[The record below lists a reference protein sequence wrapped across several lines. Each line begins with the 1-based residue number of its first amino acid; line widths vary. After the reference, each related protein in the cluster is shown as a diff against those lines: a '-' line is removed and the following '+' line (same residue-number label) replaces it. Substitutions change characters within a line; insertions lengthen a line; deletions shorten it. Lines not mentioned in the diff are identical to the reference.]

1 MTLPESGISLTAMS
15 IPVALSSSAEK
26 AATAACFHCGLPVPA
41 GTDFT
46 VNIDGGPQPM
56 CCRGCEAVARA
67 IVDGGLG
74 NYYKF
79 RTAQAPTAREI
90 VPEFLRQTAIY
101 DHPEVQKSFVRVEG
115 EHVREA
121 ALILEGITCAACVW
135 LNERHLARLPGVLA
149 VHINYATQRARVQW
163 DERRIH
169 LSDILQAVSRIGYLA
184 HPFDPGRH
192 QQRLEH
198 ERKQLLRRLGV
209 AGVMTMQVM
218 ILAEA
223 LYVGDWVETE
233 AHYRVFFHWVSLLLT
248 LPVLLYSAQP
258 FFASAWRD
266 LTHAQAGMDVP
277 VSFGILTAFVASV
290 WVTITGEGA
299 VYYDSVTMFVFF
311 LLTGR
316 YFEAAARKR
325 ATEASEALV
334 LATPASAT
342 RIIEVANPSPS
353 SPSVPAGVRQ
363 HAAHPF
369 DGADVHWTSATTPSH
384 LPEGEGSEP
393 RESIYMTETV
403 AAAELRPGDRVRI
416 RPGEHIPADGI
427 VLEGQSSVNESLLT
441 GESLPVVKAPGQRLI
456 GGTINIEGPLVA
468 RVEKTGPDTGLS
480 SILRLL
486 DRASAEKPRMAQ
498 LADRVAGGFVVAVLL
513 LAGLVALYWWQQD
526 SPLWLTA
533 TIAVLVITCPCAL
546 SLATPAAI
554 TAATGQLTRL
564 GLLVTRGHALETL
577 AHATH
582 FIFDKTG
589 TLTRGRLRLL
599 ETRAL
604 SQLTGAECLRRAGA
618 LEHHSEHP
626 IARALIEAAGPAV
639 GTATEAI
646 NTPGAG
652 LRGVIDGRILFL
664 GTPAYVE
671 EQTGRAA
678 NPGMLQELRRR
689 GDTVV
694 LLAGREALHAAFVLT
709 DELRPGAR
717 ELIDELK
724 RQGKSVMLLTGD
736 HEMAARRVADSLGID
751 DLAWD
756 LRPSD
761 KLERV
766 TAMQQQGA
774 VVAMV
779 GDGVNDAPVLAAAQ
793 VSIAMGGGTAV
804 AAASAD
810 MILLSQKLPHLADGL
825 SVARRTLAIIR
836 QNLVWAVVYNLLA
849 IPAAAAGYVTPW
861 MAALGMSASS
871 LLVVANALRLTRQSP
886 RELTVP
892 VAAVPG

>member
-1 MTLPESGISLTAMS
+1 LNAPT
-15 IPVALSSSAEK
+15 LSSSSI
-26 AATAACFHCGLPVPA
+26 CFHCGLPVPA
-41 GTDFT
+41 GTDFA
-46 VNIDGGPQPM
+46 VNIDGARQPM

-101 DHPEVQKSFVRVEG
+101 DNPQVQKSFVRVED

-149 VHINYATQRARVQW
+149 VHINYATQRARVTW

-223 LYVGDWVETE
+223 LYVGGWVEAE
-233 AHYRVFFHWVSLLLT
+233 AHYRVFFYWVSLLLT

-277 VSFGILTAFVASV
+277 VSFGILAAFIASV
-290 WVTITGEGA
+290 WVTITGQGA

-334 LATPASAT
+334 RATPASAT
-342 RIIEVANPSPS
+342 RLVT
-353 SPSVPAGVRQ
+353 
-363 HAAHPF
+363 
-369 DGADVHWTSATTPSH
+369 DGERTT
-384 LPEGEGSEP
+384 E
-393 RESIYMTETV
+393 ETV

-456 GGTINIEGPLVA
+456 GGAINIESPLVA
-468 RVEKTGPDTGLS
+468 RVEKTGPDTVLS

-486 DRASAEKPRMAQ
+486 DRAVAEKPRMAQ
-498 LADRVAGGFVVAVLL
+498 LADRVAGGFVVAVLV
-513 LAGLVALYWWQQD
+513 LAGLVALYWWQHD

-577 AHATH
+577 ARATH

-599 ETRAL
+599 ETRTL
-604 SQLTGAECLRRAGA
+604 SQLTGAECLRRASA
-618 LEHHSEHP
+618 LERHSEHP
-626 IARALIEAAGPAV
+626 IARALIEAAEPAV
-639 GTATEAI
+639 PLATEVV

-652 LRGVIDGRILFL
+652 IRGVVDGQIFFL

-678 NPGMLQELRRR
+678 DPGMLQELRRR

-694 LLAGREALHAAFVLT
+694 LLAGREVLHAAFVLS

-724 RQGKSVMLLTGD
+724 RQGKSIMLLTGD
-736 HEMAARRVADSLGID
+736 HEQAARRVADSLGIENI
-751 DLAWD
+751 AWD

-766 TAMQQQGA
+766 TALQQQGA

-886 RELTVP
+886 RELTLP

>member
-1 MTLPESGISLTAMS
+1 MSTPIATVSTESA
-15 IPVALSSSAEK
+15 PAD
-26 AATAACFHCGLPVPA
+26 CFHCGLPVPKHS
-41 GTDFT
+41 DFA
-46 VNIDGGPQPM
+46 VDIDGERRPM

-67 IVDGGLG
+67 IIDGGLG
-74 NYYKF
+74 NYYRF

-101 DHPEVQKSFVRVEG
+101 DHPEVQKSFVRVED

-149 VHINYATQRARVQW
+149 VHINYATQRARVTW
-163 DERRIH
+163 DDRRIH

-233 AHYRVFFHWVSLLLT
+233 AQYRVFFHWVSLLLT
-248 LPVLLYSAQP
+248 LPVLLYSALP

-290 WVTITGEGA
+290 WVTITGQGA

-311 LLTGR
+311 LLSGR

-334 LATPASAT
+334 QAVPATAT
-342 RIIEVANPSPS
+342 RIIKVANPSPS
-353 SPSVPAGVRQ
+353 SPSPTGIEILTDFPSPSGRGQRVREFNS
-363 HAAHPF
+363 PSSSLPP
-369 DGADVHWTSATTPSH
+369 TPTPS
-384 LPEGEGSEP
+384 PEGRGGRAERADARPGSLWSEP
-393 RESIYMTETV
+393 RESLYMTETV

-427 VLEGQSSVNESLLT
+427 VLEGRSSVNESLLT
-441 GESLPVVKAPGQRLI
+441 GESLPVVKAPGQRLV
-456 GGTINIEGPLVA
+456 GGAINIESPLLA
-468 RVEKTGPDTGLS
+468 RVEKTGPDTVLS

-486 DRASAEKPRMAQ
+486 DRAVAEKPRMAQ

-526 SPLWLTA
+526 SPLWLPA

-577 AHATH
+577 ARATH

-599 ETRAL
+599 ETRTL

-626 IARALIEAAGPAV
+626 IARALIEAAEPGGP
-639 GTATEAI
+639 GATEAV

-652 LRGVIDGRILFL
+652 MRGVVDGQIFFL

-678 NPGMLQELRRR
+678 DPGMLQELRRR

-694 LLAGREALHAAFVLT
+694 LLAGREALHAAFVLS

-766 TAMQQQGA
+766 RALQKQGA

-825 SVARRTLAIIR
+825 SVARRTLAVIR
-836 QNLVWAVVYNLLA
+836 QNLAWAVIYNLLA

-871 LLVVANALRLTRQSP
+871 LLVVANALRLTSGRKKK
-886 RELTVP
+886 
-892 VAAVPG
+892 

>member
-1 MTLPESGISLTAMS
+1 MS
-15 IPVALSSSAEK
+15 IPAALSPIAEK
-26 AATAACFHCGLPVPA
+26 AATAACFHCGLPLPA
-41 GTDFT
+41 GTDFS
-46 VNIDGGPQPM
+46 VAIEGARRAM
-56 CCRGCEAVARA
+56 CCSGCEAVARA

-79 RTAQAPTAREI
+79 RTVPAPTAREI

-101 DHPEVQKSFVRVEG
+101 DHPEVQKSFVRVED
-115 EHVREA
+115 EHTREA

-149 VHINYATQRARVQW
+149 VHINYATQRARVTW

-218 ILAEA
+218 ILSEA
-223 LYVGDWVETE
+223 LYVGGWVETE
-233 AHYRVFFHWVSLLLT
+233 MQYRDFFHWVSLLLT
-248 LPVLLYSAQP
+248 LPVLLYSALP

-277 VSFGILTAFVASV
+277 VSFGILTAFIASV

-311 LLTGR
+311 LLSGR

-325 ATEASEALV
+325 ATEGSEALV

-342 RIIEVANPSPS
+342 RIIEVATPSPS
-353 SPSVPAGVRQ
+353 SPSVPAGVRKL
-363 HAAHPF
+363 AAPPF
-369 DGADVHWTSATTPSH
+369 DGADVHRTSATTPSH
-384 LPEGEGSEP
+384 LPQGEGSEP

-403 AAAELRPGDRVRI
+403 AAAELRPGDRIRI

-441 GESLPVVKAPGQRLI
+441 GESLPVVKAPGLRLI
-456 GGTINIEGPLVA
+456 GGSINIESPLVA
-468 RVEKTGPDTGLS
+468 RVEKTGPDTVLS

-486 DRASAEKPRMAQ
+486 DRAVAEKPRMAQ

-513 LAGLVALYWWQQD
+513 LAGLVALYWWQHD
-526 SPLWLTA
+526 PSLWLPA

-577 AHATH
+577 ARATH

-599 ETRAL
+599 ETRTL

-618 LEHHSEHP
+618 LERHSEHP
-626 IARALIEAAGPAV
+626 IARALIESAEPGGPE
-639 GTATEAI
+639 ATEAV

-652 LRGVIDGRILFL
+652 MRGVIDGRIFFL
-664 GTPAYVE
+664 GTPAYIQ
-671 EQTGRAA
+671 EQTGLATD
-678 NPGMLQELRRR
+678 PGMLQELRRR

-694 LLAGREALHAAFVLT
+694 LLAGREALHAAFVLS

-717 ELIDELK
+717 ELIAELK

-736 HEMAARRVADSLGID
+736 HETAARRVADSLGIE

-756 LRPSD
+756 LRPGD
-761 KLERV
+761 KLDRV
-766 TAMQQQGA
+766 RALQHQGA

-793 VSIAMGGGTAV
+793 VSIAMGSGTAV

-825 SVARRTLAIIR
+825 SVARRTLAVIR

-871 LLVVANALRLTRQSP
+871 LLVVANALRLTRQPP

>member
-1 MTLPESGISLTAMS
+1 
-15 IPVALSSSAEK
+15 
-26 AATAACFHCGLPVPA
+26 
-41 GTDFT
+41 
-46 VNIDGGPQPM
+46 
-56 CCRGCEAVARA
+56 
-67 IVDGGLG
+67 

-101 DHPEVQKSFVRVEG
+101 DHPEVQKSFVRVAD

-149 VHINYATQRARVQW
+149 VHINYATQRARVKW
-163 DERRIH
+163 DDRRIH

-223 LYVGDWVETE
+223 LYVGEWVETE
-233 AHYRVFFHWVSLLLT
+233 AQYRVFFHWVSLLLT
-248 LPVLLYSAQP
+248 LPVLLYSALP

-277 VSFGILTAFVASV
+277 VSFGILTAFMASV

-311 LLTGR
+311 LLSGR

-334 LATPASAT
+334 QAAPATAT
-342 RIIEVANPSPS
+342 RIIEVVNPSPS
-353 SPSVPAGVRQ
+353 SPSL
-363 HAAHPF
+363 
-369 DGADVHWTSATTPSH
+369 
-384 LPEGEGSEP
+384 LPKGEGGEP
-393 RESIYMTETV
+393 RESLYMIEETV

-456 GGTINIEGPLVA
+456 GGAINIESPLVA
-468 RVEKTGPDTGLS
+468 RVEKTGPDTVLS

-486 DRASAEKPRMAQ
+486 DRAVAEKPRMAQ

-526 SPLWLTA
+526 SPLWLPA

-577 AHATH
+577 ARATH

-599 ETRAL
+599 ETRTL
-604 SQLTGAECLRRAGA
+604 SQLTGAECLHRAGA
-618 LEHHSEHP
+618 LERHSEHP
-626 IARALIEAAGPAV
+626 IARALIEAAGP
-639 GTATEAI
+639 GGPGATEAV

-652 LRGVIDGRILFL
+652 IRGVVDGRIFFL

-678 NPGMLQELRRR
+678 DPGMLQELRRR

-694 LLAGREALHAAFVLT
+694 LLAGREALHAAFVL
-709 DELRPGAR
+709 
-717 ELIDELK
+717 
-724 RQGKSVMLLTGD
+724 
-736 HEMAARRVADSLGID
+736 
-751 DLAWD
+751 
-756 LRPSD
+756 SD
-761 KLERV
+761 
-766 TAMQQQGA
+766 
-774 VVAMV
+774 
-779 GDGVNDAPVLAAAQ
+779 
-793 VSIAMGGGTAV
+793 
-804 AAASAD
+804 
-810 MILLSQKLPHLADGL
+810 
-825 SVARRTLAIIR
+825 
-836 QNLVWAVVYNLLA
+836 
-849 IPAAAAGYVTPW
+849 
-861 MAALGMSASS
+861 
-871 LLVVANALRLTRQSP
+871 
-886 RELTVP
+886 
-892 VAAVPG
+892 

>member
-1 MTLPESGISLTAMS
+1 MSTPIATVSTESA
-15 IPVALSSSAEK
+15 PAD
-26 AATAACFHCGLPVPA
+26 CFHCGLPVPKHS
-41 GTDFT
+41 DFA
-46 VNIDGGPQPM
+46 VDIDGERRPM

-67 IVDGGLG
+67 IIDGGLG
-74 NYYKF
+74 NYYRF

-101 DHPEVQKSFVRVEG
+101 DHPEVQKSFVRVED

-149 VHINYATQRARVQW
+149 VHINYATQRARVTW
-163 DERRIH
+163 DDRRIH

-233 AHYRVFFHWVSLLLT
+233 AQYRVFFHWVSLLLT
-248 LPVLLYSAQP
+248 LPVLLYSALP

-290 WVTITGEGA
+290 WVTITGQGA

-311 LLTGR
+311 LLSGR

-334 LATPASAT
+334 QAVPATAT

-363 HAAHPF
+363 HAARPF

-384 LPEGEGSEP
+384 LPQGEGSEP
-393 RESIYMTETV
+393 RESLYMTETV

-427 VLEGQSSVNESLLT
+427 VLEGRSSVNESLLT
-441 GESLPVVKAPGQRLI
+441 GESLPVVKAPGQRLV
-456 GGTINIEGPLVA
+456 GGAINIESPLVA
-468 RVEKTGPDTGLS
+468 RVEKTGPDTVLS

-486 DRASAEKPRMAQ
+486 DRAVAEKPRMAQ

-526 SPLWLTA
+526 SPLWLPA

-577 AHATH
+577 ARATH

-599 ETRAL
+599 ETRTL
-604 SQLTGAECLRRAGA
+604 SQLTGTECLRRAGA

-626 IARALIEAAGPAV
+626 IARALIEAAEPGGP
-639 GTATEAI
+639 GATEAV

-652 LRGVIDGRILFL
+652 MRGVVDGQIFFL

-678 NPGMLQELRRR
+678 DPGMLQELRRR

-694 LLAGREALHAAFVLT
+694 LLAGREALHAAFVLS

-766 TAMQQQGA
+766 RALQKQGA

-825 SVARRTLAIIR
+825 TVARRTLAIIR

-871 LLVVANALRLTRQSP
+871 LLVVANALRLTRHST